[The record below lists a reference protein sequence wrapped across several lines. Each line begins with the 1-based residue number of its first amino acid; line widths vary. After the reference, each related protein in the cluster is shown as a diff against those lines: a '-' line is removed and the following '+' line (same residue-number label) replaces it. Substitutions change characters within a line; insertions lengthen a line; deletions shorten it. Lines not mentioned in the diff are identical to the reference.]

1 MRNLARTLILPA
13 VLAAVPAAAQEAEPF
28 TGPSIVAIAGVDH
41 AGVDQGGSEGFD
53 ETGFLY
59 GGAVTYD
66 LGAGKLR
73 YGVEAEVTGS
83 TRKGC
88 MSNLVV
94 TGDNGCFKSGRD
106 FYAGG
111 RLGFVASENVMLY
124 GKAGYTNTRMTA
136 TYDDPATPA
145 NNVNYSDNYG
155 GYRLGAG
162 VEYNA
167 GKFLVRT
174 EYRFSDYDGLA
185 GSRHQGTVGVGVR
198 F

>member
-1 MRNLARTLILPA
+1 MRKFAKALILPA
-13 VLAAVPAAAQEAEPF
+13 VLAAVPAAAQDAEPF
-28 TGPSIVAIAGVDH
+28 TGPSVVAIAGIDH
-41 AGVDQGGSEGFD
+41 AGVTQAGRTNFE

-59 GGAVTYD
+59 GGAATYD

-88 MSNLVV
+88 MSNLSV
-94 TGDNGCFKSGRD
+94 TGDRGCYSGGRD
-106 FYAGG
+106 LYAGG
-111 RLGFVASENVMLY
+111 RLGFVASDNVMLY
-124 GKAGYTNTRMTA
+124 GKAGYTNARQTA
-136 TYDDPATPA
+136 TYNDPVTPA

-162 VEYNA
+162 VEYNV
-167 GKFLVRT
+167 GKFLVRS
-174 EYRFSDYDGLA
+174 EYRFSDYGGLA